1 MIVHNV
7 RGTRSGEL
15 NAATLVVAAVFL
27 LSGCASSAPRV
38 PEANGAS
45 ATPSVSSTPSP
56 EAVVSAIVM
65 SGSKLVSQTDAG
77 QSVATVDFEQGPDAA
92 VAFLTAALGAAPEQ
106 PPASDDAACRGPAT
120 ASYAWG
126 AAGDAA
132 VVLTEWE
139 PADSVGFV
147 VTFRGPSFDGVALQS
162 SGDFAVG
169 DNAQEFFNQ
178 LPPDQALDEYD
189 DDSGPFVYDK
199 VADAAPWGEANP
211 YGGVARMQ
219 PDGSVVA
226 IVAPDTTRAFYC

>member
-1 MIVHNV
+1 MIANYV
-7 RGTRSGEL
+7 RGTRSRGL
-15 NAATLVVAAVFL
+15 NTVALAASVALL
-27 LSGCASSAPRV
+27 LSACASAVPREQEPNGSPPEQSA
-38 PEANGAS
+38 
-45 ATPSVSSTPSP
+45 SSTPSP
-56 EAVVSAIVM
+56 TPIVSAIVM
-65 SGSKLVSQTDAG
+65 SGSQLVSETGGG
-77 QSVATVDFEQGPDAA
+77 QPVATVDFEQGTDAA

-106 PPASDDAACRGPAT
+106 HPASDDAACRGTVT

-132 VVLTEWE
+132 VVLTVWE
-139 PADSVGFV
+139 PVDSVGFV
-147 VTFRGPSFDGVALQS
+147 VAFRGPSFDGVALKS

-178 LPPDQALDEYD
+178 LPPDQALDEYN

-199 VADAAPWGEANP
+199 VADTAPWGEANP